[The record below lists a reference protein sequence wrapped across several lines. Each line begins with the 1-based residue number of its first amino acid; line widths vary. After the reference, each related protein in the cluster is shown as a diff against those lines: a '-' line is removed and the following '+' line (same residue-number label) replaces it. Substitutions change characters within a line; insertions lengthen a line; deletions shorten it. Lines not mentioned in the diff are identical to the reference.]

1 METWR
6 LRTPNDWERLGSWAS
21 VLCWRNHV
29 YNAVIHNFKSFS
41 EINPVL
47 HQLGYRDKAWSV
59 NR

>member
-6 LRTPNDWERLGSWAS
+6 LRTPNEWERLSGWAG
-21 VLCWRNHV
+21 VLVWRNHI
-29 YNAVIHNFKSFS
+29 YNTVIESFKGLA

>member
-6 LRTPNDWERLGSWAS
+6 LRTPNEWERLS
-21 VLCWRNHV
+21 VWSDVLVWRNHI
-29 YNAVIHNFKSFS
+29 YNIVINAFQNLA
-41 EINPVL
+41 ERAPQL